1 MSKIKDFLRFFS
13 RSTPFLLGNT
23 LSFLPYLLF
32 LNYSDGLTWRSLVPF
47 VLFYTFRMT
56 GIFLLRAM
64 PTGVNSYT
72 LLMIAILLGCGGSL
86 VGTLGFMFP
95 SFYKVAAL
103 ALGLSA
109 AWFLPAKLT
118 VDQEEA
124 CAGYQTVKPAYMVG
138 GMLLASVLFLTLSV
152 GSVAGRTFSFAAY
165 TIFYVASYHTVTH
178 YPHFDLHF
186 AGFRKRLLQAKQVGL
201 FTGFLL
207 LLVLLTLL
215 PNVVASWESGLIL
228 MATCIIFVLLVLL
241 TAPNSPQKRLPR
253 GLVLLTGANGMVANF
268 LFLFG
273 SLYVST
279 VEGASQVPMRA
290 FLPYILGMVLGLLL
304 RPLLLARVGETRA
317 PQLLLLGQVVG
328 LLLFLLFPKISLG
341 LAVVSLFRS
350 MTTAWLNDVYQSQPT
365 LPENQRLLAKFTL
378 QHKGSL
384 LHQGILLVML
394 SGLLLLKGLPQ
405 SALRILTTYTAASL
419 QEKAVLEMAKDLNVA
434 FLVIGLVALAI
445 DWHRHPVTLTKPTAE
460 QSSQEK

>member
-1 MSKIKDFLRFFS
+1 
-13 RSTPFLLGNT
+13 
-23 LSFLPYLLF
+23 
-32 LNYSDGLTWRSLVPF
+32 
-47 VLFYTFRMT
+47 
-56 GIFLLRAM
+56 
-64 PTGVNSYT
+64 
-72 LLMIAILLGCGGSL
+72 
-86 VGTLGFMFP
+86 
-95 SFYKVAAL
+95 
-103 ALGLSA
+103 
-109 AWFLPAKLT
+109 
-118 VDQEEA
+118 
-124 CAGYQTVKPAYMVG
+124 
-138 GMLLASVLFLTLSV
+138 
-152 GSVAGRTFSFAAY
+152 
-165 TIFYVASYHTVTH
+165 
-178 YPHFDLHF
+178 
-186 AGFRKRLLQAKQVGL
+186 LQAKQVGL

-215 PNVVASWESGLIL
+215 PNVVASGESGLIL

-279 VEGASQVPMRA
+279 IEGASQVPMRV

-328 LLLFLLFPKISLG
+328 LLLFLLFPKISWG

-350 MTTAWLNDVYQSQPT
+350 MTTAWLNDVYQRQPT

-378 QHKGSL
+378 QNKGSL

-434 FLVIGLVALAI
+434 FLVIALLALAI
-445 DWHRHPVTLTKPTAE
+445 DGQSHPVTLTKPTAE